1 MTGTAPG
8 DVLVRRSFEVPLGIE
23 DAWRLLSDVERWP
36 AWAPHIADV
45 TIRPDGAL
53 GPESSGTFRF
63 RPFGR
68 SSFVMTRFEPPI
80 TWVWSGRALGTM
92 IDYEHA
98 FEAIAARST
107 RLVWTVRASGR
118 AGVRA
123 RAFAAVY
130 SRLIDRAWPRFVELA
145 SGR

>member
-1 MTGTAPG
+1 
-8 DVLVRRSFEVPLGIE
+8 LGIE

-36 AWAPHIADV
+36 TWAPHIADV

-80 TWVWSGRALGTM
+80 TLVWSGRALGTM

-107 RLVWTVRASGR
+107 RLVHQRPS
-118 AGVRA
+118 
-123 RAFAAVY
+123 
-130 SRLIDRAWPRFVELA
+130 SLRLRR
-145 SGR
+145 